1 VLLTIRISKK
11 MTSTT
16 VFTVENSSRK
26 RIAKA
31 LGVKG
36 PVSGYFYYLNSRR
49 SAFKEENSD
58 LAPKDV
64 VSGIAAE
71 WRELSENERATYLSQ
86 ATEDTARYNT
96 ELDAAIEAHGSG
108 PLPEVASRSRRE
120 RKQKRLTVGKVYG
133 VKGAKTAYILF
144 GKHIRAKIVSKNPD
158 ADQREILRLISIEW
172 KKITP
177 SQKKRFVKKAQAD
190 RARYNT
196 ELQAAI
202 EADPE
207 KLNTIPGR
215 KVRTGPTRARTAYLY
230 FCQEARSTVKEECAD
245 LDVRQQTA
253 ELGRRWKQLDE
264 EGRKPFVKLAEKDR
278 ARYQREKVAE
288 AQKTTGEN
296 TVITN
301 EDREEVARSVAS
313 KSTKTTKT
321 TKTVKVKKFTAR
333 RKGSRARTTAQSSA

>member
-1 VLLTIRISKK
+1 
-11 MTSTT
+11 MTTT
-16 VFTVENSSRK
+16 MVYTVENSSRK

-49 SAFKEENSD
+49 STFKEENSD

-64 VSGIAAE
+64 VSGIASE
-71 WRELSENERATYLSQ
+71 WRELSENDRARYLTQ
-86 ATEDTARYNT
+86 AAEDTERYNR

-108 PLPEVASRSRRE
+108 PLPDVVSRPRRE
-120 RKQKRLTVGKVYG
+120 RKQKRLTVGKAYG
-133 VKGAKTAYILF
+133 VKGAKTAYILY

-158 ADQREILRLISIEW
+158 ADQREILRLISVEW

-177 SQKKRFVKKAQAD
+177 SQKKKFVKKAQAD
-190 RARYNT
+190 RVRYNT

-202 EADPE
+202 EAEPE

-230 FCQEARSTVKEECAD
+230 FCQEARSTVKKECAD

-264 EGRKPFVKLAEKDR
+264 EGRKPFMKLAEKDR
-278 ARYQREKVAE
+278 ARYQREKEAE
-288 AQKTTGEN
+288 TQNTAGEN

-313 KSTKTTKT
+313 KSTKT
-321 TKTVKVKKFTAR
+321 VKVKRSTAR
-333 RKGSRARTTAQSSA
+333 RKGSRARTSVQSSA